1 MKWHMLCI
9 SWRTSWRGVQCWQQF
24 FCPEHLQVIYGWPA
38 RPNDFSLCCYGNSE
52 IFVLPFL
59 RFFFFGFFFKC
70 FPLIPIVGVWEIQGH
85 NHNFSLD
92 LFHWWIIS
100 PLLKLMTISLLL
112 GKNDFM
118 STGFSPWQF
127 SPWATLD
134 PFHPRCLHPFPEAAG
149 ACSYHCGNKGGY
161 VHWHRSSA
169 APTLRPQTPGTL
181 KDLVWSFWA

>member
-1 MKWHMLCI
+1 M
-9 SWRTSWRGVQCWQQF
+9 
-24 FCPEHLQVIYGWPA
+24 
-38 RPNDFSLCCYGNSE
+38 
-52 IFVLPFL
+52 
-59 RFFFFGFFFKC
+59 
-70 FPLIPIVGVWEIQGH
+70 GVWEIQGH

-100 PLLKLMTISLLL
+100 PLLKLTTISLLL

-149 ACSYHCGNKGGY
+149 ACSYHCGNRGGY
-161 VHWHRSSA
+161 VHWRRSSA

-181 KDLVWSFWA
+181 KDWVWSSWAWQEKKKINFVFNFVLADISEMYNFTVLHIK

>member
-1 MKWHMLCI
+1 MYQLKNKLKRCSVLAAVFLPWAPPSYLWVTGQTQMI
-9 SWRTSWRGVQCWQQF
+9 SHSVAMVTLKSL
-24 FCPEHLQVIYGWPA
+24 FCH
-38 RPNDFSLCCYGNSE
+38 FSG
-52 IFVLPFL
+52 FL
-59 RFFFFGFFFKC
+59 FFFLC

-85 NHNFSLD
+85 NHNFSSD